1 MELILVRHP
10 QPLAAPG
17 VCYGSSDLAVA
28 NEEMRRVHAALRAQL
43 AAMPELAPLHIYSS
57 PLQRCAGL
65 AKLMGDEVSF
75 DVRLAEMDFGAW
87 ELRQWDE
94 IARAEIDAWA
104 ADLPHYRPGG
114 GESVLMMAQRVA
126 QFLSELQGAMV
137 KLPPCQPLL
146 VCHAGSIR
154 LLSALASGLP
164 LQEAALAA
172 ASSPHKIAYG
182 AMLRLPLACKPV

>member
-17 VCYGSSDLAVA
+17 ACYGSSDLAVED
-28 NEEMRRVHAALRAQL
+28 EEMQRVHAALCTEL
-43 AAMPELAPLHIYSS
+43 AAMPGLAPLRIYSS
-57 PLQRCAGL
+57 PLRRCAGL
-65 AKLMGDEVSF
+65 AKLMSEEVCF
-75 DVRLAEMDFGAW
+75 DARLAEMDFGAW
-87 ELRQWDE
+87 ELRQWDQ

-104 ADLPHYRPGG
+104 ADLLHYRPGG

-126 QFLSELQGAMV
+126 QFLTGLQDTMA
-137 KLPPCQPLL
+137 KLAPCQPLL

-154 LLSALASGLP
+154 LIGALASGLP

-182 AMLRLPLACKPV
+182 AVLRLPLACKPV